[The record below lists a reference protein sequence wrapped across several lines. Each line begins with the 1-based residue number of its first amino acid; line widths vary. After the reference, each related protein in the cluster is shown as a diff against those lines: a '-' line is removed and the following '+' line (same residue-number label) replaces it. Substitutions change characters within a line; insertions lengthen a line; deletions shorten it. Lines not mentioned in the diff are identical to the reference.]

1 MRHAA
6 SIRAIIK
13 TFENIF
19 LAFVSTMSRLTYYLT
34 GNIMTNKLSI
44 LFAVALSIFAVQAN
58 AFDRAVIADSAENV
72 TPILNGSTVPN
83 VMVKTADGSPVSLPA
98 LLMQKPAVIVFYRG
112 GWCPYC
118 SRQLAELKDIEQEL
132 VAEGY
137 QILAIS
143 PETPEKLQSQK
154 LETEFA
160 AVLISD
166 ADLNAIKAFGIGFYV
181 PDDTRNLYRDRMQV
195 ELTVD
200 QSERAVMPAP
210 AIYITDT
217 SGKIL
222 FNYVNPDYKT
232 RPSAALVLSAAK
244 LVKQP

>member
-1 MRHAA
+1 MKY
-6 SIRAIIK
+6 S
-13 TFENIF
+13 F
-19 LAFVSTMSRLTYYLT
+19 LTIVAVFVTL
-34 GNIMTNKLSI
+34 LS
-44 LFAVALSIFAVQAN
+44 FQSVAL
-58 AFDRAVIADSAENV
+58 DRSVIADKAENV
-72 TPILNGSTVPN
+72 TPILNGANVPN
-83 VMVKTADGSPVSLPA
+83 VMVQTAEGSPVSLPA

-160 AVLISD
+160 AQLISD
-166 ADLNAIKAFGIGFYV
+166 ADLNAIKSFGIGFYV
-181 PDDTRNLYRDRMQV
+181 ENETRNRYKTFEI
-195 ELTVD
+195 ELASDET
-200 QSERAVMPAP
+200 ERSVMPAP
-210 AIYITDT
+210 AIFITDT
-217 SGKIL
+217 SGKVL
-222 FNYVNPDYKT
+222 FNYVNPDFRT

-244 LVKQP
+244 LVKPAE